1 MPEIRGSVF
10 LIPCQ
15 LKGLDISIVHVGV
28 HAKSDDTTLGHY
40 DNELTT
46 IEPDRSRLVHFLL
59 RSNYLDVL
67 VFRPVRYRTIESLSE
82 A

>member
-1 MPEIRGSVF
+1 M
-10 LIPCQ
+10 
-15 LKGLDISIVHVGV
+15 HVGV
-28 HAKSDDTTLGHY
+28 HANSAEIMLGHY

-46 IEPDRSRLVHFLL
+46 IEPDCSRRVHFLL